1 MSFYSL
7 PVSLYYIICNSN
19 LFNIS
24 EEISYL
30 MKKAKVKKD
39 IKSGKCKFVS
49 ILF

>member
-7 PVSLYYIICNSN
+7 PVSSYYVIYNSN
-19 LFNIS
+19 FFHIS

-30 MKKAKVKKD
+30 IEQAKVKKD